1 MQNVQIEY
9 FNQIAIPTPKD
20 RIYSRLGY
28 AKGITKLDDKQR
40 DQVDDYIEKAV
51 EIIELKGASAVLSI
65 KKIESSKITLSEDIG
80 FESESLA
87 QFLADSREI
96 LLMAATAGPGIVEA
110 ISQDSTGKDVT
121 AAVVFDAVASEM
133 VDRALGWIIK
143 YFNRHLSRGNKQLTS
158 RRFSAGYGDFLLE
171 NQKII
176 YDVLKLGQLG
186 ISLSDNYMLIP
197 EKSVT
202 ALAGIRF
209 TERRK
214 RRRN

>member
-1 MQNVQIEY
+1 MEIEY
-9 FNQIAIPTPKD
+9 FNQIALPTPKD
-20 RIYSRLGY
+20 RIYSRLGF
-28 AKGITKLDDKQR
+28 AKGITKLDDKQK
-40 DQVDDYIEKAV
+40 DEVDDYIDRAL
-51 EIIELKGASAVLSI
+51 EIVELKGASAVLPI
-65 KKIESSKITLSEDIG
+65 NRIESSKITLSEDIG

-87 QFLADSREI
+87 QFLADSKEV

-133 VDRALGWIIK
+133 TDSALGWIIN
-143 YFNRHLSRGNKQLTS
+143 YFNRHLSRGNKQLTP

-209 TERRK
+209 TQ
-214 RRRN
+214 